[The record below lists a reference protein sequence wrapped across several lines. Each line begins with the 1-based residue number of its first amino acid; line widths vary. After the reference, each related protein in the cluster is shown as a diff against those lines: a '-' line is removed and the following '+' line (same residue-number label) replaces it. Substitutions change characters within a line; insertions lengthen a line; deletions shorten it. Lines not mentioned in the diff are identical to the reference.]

1 MSSSSPTANA
11 LGNELA
17 SIVDEYRRRP
27 NPVGLEERL
36 AALADSATPDAIV
49 AAAEPYRDEPDVMAP
64 LYQRV
69 IRDQPDNA
77 RALILLA
84 NAFWLQGR
92 GPDVVSDLANRA
104 IAADPAN
111 RAGWHLW
118 ALSESD
124 PRQRV
129 ARWQQVAKRFPED
142 NLAHAN
148 VADNAAAV
156 AGAERDY
163 EMLDLA
169 IATYEYLLA
178 RTDVPS
184 QRIALETAL
193 SALQGWKL

>member
-1 MSSSSPTANA
+1 MSPVSPAATT
-11 LGNELA
+11 LGNEIANL
-17 SIVDEYRRRP
+17 VDEFRRRP
-27 NPVGLEERL
+27 NPAELEDRL
-36 AALADSATPDAIV
+36 TALAEAATPDAIV
-49 AAAEPYRDEPDVMAP
+49 AAAEPFRDEPDVMAP

-69 IRDQPDNA
+69 VRDQPENA

-84 NAFWLQGR
+84 NAYWLQGR
-92 GPDVVSDLANRA
+92 GPEVVGDLANRA
-104 IAADPAN
+104 IIADPAN

-129 ARWQQVAKRFPED
+129 TRWQQVSKRFPED
-142 NLAHAN
+142 HLAHVN

-169 IATYEYLLA
+169 VATYEQLLA
-178 RTDVPS
+178 QAEVPA

-193 SALQGWKL
+193 NALRGWKL